1 MNDVLVSGVASDK
14 NEAKITLL
22 RVPDQPGL
30 AAQIFGPIAE
40 AHIVVDM
47 IIQNASEDGTTD
59 LTFTVPKADHK
70 KALAI
75 VEKIAKTVNA
85 KGVKVDTDIAKI
97 SVVGVGM
104 RSHAGVAARVF
115 ATLSNENINIQMIS
129 TSEIAVSCV
138 IEDKYAELAVRAL
151 HDAFELGKEPAA

>member
-1 MNDVLVSGVASDK
+1 VLVSGVASDK

-22 RVPDQPGL
+22 RVPDHPGL

-47 IIQNASEDGTTD
+47 IIQNASADGTTD

-75 VEKIAKTVNA
+75 VEKTAKKVKA

-104 RSHAGVAARVF
+104 RTHAGVAAIMF
-115 ATLSNENINIQMIS
+115 ETLAREKINIQMIS
-129 TSEIAVSCV
+129 TSEIKISVVVAASQS
-138 IEDKYAELAVRAL
+138 DQAVRAL
-151 HDAFELGKEPAA
+151 HQAFISN